1 MVITPTAKAAGF
13 SGCLRNPKGQSSPQS
28 DSRGRVRVRVLEITA
43 RQTAEHLLIAVSS
56 FAVSARAGG
65 VARVDR
71 DHLAGGVLVTLNTRL
86 SPNEIVENSGAELLS
101 GDAPLLELA
110 LESLSTV
117 STLREIVTLPG
128 DVPAG

>member
-1 MVITPTAKAAGF
+1 
-13 SGCLRNPKGQSSPQS
+13 
-28 DSRGRVRVRVLEITA
+28 VLEITA

-86 SPNEIVENSGAELLS
+86 SPNEIVQIVENSGAELLS

>member
-1 MVITPTAKAAGF
+1 M
-13 SGCLRNPKGQSSPQS
+13 
-28 DSRGRVRVRVLEITA
+28 
-43 RQTAEHLLIAVSS
+43 
-56 FAVSARAGG
+56 
-65 VARVDR
+65 
-71 DHLAGGVLVTLNTRL
+71 AGGVLVTLNTRL